1 MHSQVEGIA
10 VTAHQL
16 AEYDVVIV
24 GSGFAGLAAGIGS
37 LRAGARSVIVEKR
50 GHLGGN
56 SLISEAILAAAGTDE
71 QARMGIDDTA
81 ELLVTELSDRKV
93 KADALLERSRSSLAI
108 ACEDSVTA
116 SGYPIGRCGR
126 AASRFSTPSPT
137 SLLGT
142 GPIRRRWRQRSRSAP
157 SVVGARDHAQGH
169 RPPTASAPVC
179 ADTEERR

>member
-1 MHSQVEGIA
+1 M
-10 VTAHQL
+10 TAHQL

-56 SLISEAILAAAGTDE
+56 SRISEAILAAAGTDE
-71 QARMGIDDTA
+71 QARMGIYDTA
-81 ELLVTELSDRKV
+81 ELLVNELSDWKV
-93 KADALLERSRSSLAI
+93 KADALLERSR
-108 ACEDSVTA
+108 
-116 SGYPIGRCGR
+116 
-126 AASRFSTPSPT
+126 
-137 SLLGT
+137 LGT